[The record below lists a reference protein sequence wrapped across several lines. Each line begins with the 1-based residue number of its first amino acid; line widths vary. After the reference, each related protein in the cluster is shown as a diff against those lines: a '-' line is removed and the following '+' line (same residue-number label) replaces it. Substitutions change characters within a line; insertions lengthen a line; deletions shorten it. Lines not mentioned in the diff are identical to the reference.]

1 MDSFSINFEDIQID
15 SIDNGNLIDEISE
28 INEINENSST
38 NQKPLTDLFID
49 KWFNDQIFRDNFLDT
64 IIDQLLK
71 PFGNEN
77 KIKNL
82 NLNLFNQNLDEKS
95 ILNLIINLKSDILDN
110 LIILIY
116 VINKFNNSKPS
127 IKINNSSNITIEN
140 SQIQSRTI
148 HYVYSDYQK
157 IDTINLDSKTFRIN
171 PIYGYVSIGSFA
183 LAFPTESHI
192 NTFRRFNE
200 ILNKILNDKIN
211 YFQILLNVFYRLSR
225 SSLEILELWN
235 NDIERKNFKLFQKL
249 KELEMNIVKK
259 EIEEK
264 RIDNVLSKKIDFE
277 KEISKKINYLKYLES
292 EIQIKE
298 SELNS
303 AFRNFKSFEIF
314 NDIESNIPLS
324 IERYNKAIEIEKK
337 YQLYQS
343 HCDLVDKY
351 RIVYDRFNSLKNKL
365 NETFRSHIEKND
377 IEISNLKNK
386 LEKEYEDKI
395 LSNNQKTSD
404 LGKKLEDDYRKRIA
418 QKEKELELIAK
429 EEKEKLAKKENELEL
444 FVKEE
449 KEKLAKKE
457 KELEKN
463 QIDCENTLARYKDLE
478 KEFDYKLNN
487 IDQFITTELQ
497 KELLREINKFK
508 EFNKTNWGRDA
519 EFKIISTVLKT
530 VKNKSN
536 LIKLG
541 TDLALIEFRDLNEI
555 LKCMQI
561 FNMFCACYSEKSD
574 LADKFK
580 HEFVCKINDYLEM
593 AVKTK
598 KL

>member
-15 SIDNGNLIDEISE
+15 SIDNGNLIDEFSE

-127 IKINNSSNITIEN
+127 IKINNSSYITIEN

-157 IDTINLDSKTFRIN
+157 IDTVNLDSKTFRIN
-171 PIYGYVSIGSFA
+171 PVYGYVSIGSFA

-235 NDIERKNFKLFQKL
+235 NDIEKKNFKLFQKL
-249 KELEMNIVKK
+249 KELEINIVKK

-264 RIDNVLSKKIDFE
+264 RIDNILSKKIDFE
-277 KEISKKINYLKYLES
+277 KEISKKMNHLKYLES

-365 NETFRSHIEKND
+365 NETFRLHVEKND
-377 IEISNLKNK
+377 IETNDLKNN
-386 LEKEYEDKI
+386 LEKEYNEKI
-395 LSNNQKTSD
+395 LSNNQKTIE
-404 LGKKLEDDYRKRIA
+404 LGKKLENDYYEKITK
-418 QKEKELELIAK
+418 KENELDLLIK
-429 EEKEKLAKKENELEL
+429 EEKEKLTKKEI
-444 FVKEE
+444 
-449 KEKLAKKE
+449 
-457 KELEKN
+457 ELEKN
-463 QIDCENTLARYKDLE
+463 RIDCENTLLHYKELE
-478 KEFDYKLNN
+478 KQFDYKLNN
-487 IDQFITTELQ
+487 IDKFITTDLQ
-497 KELLREINKFK
+497 KKLVSEINKFK
-508 EFNKTNWGRDA
+508 EINKTDWGKDA

-530 VKNKSN
+530 IKNKSN
-536 LIKLG
+536 LINLG
-541 TDLALIEFRDLNEI
+541 VDLDSIEFRDLNEI
-555 LKCMQI
+555 LKCIQI
-561 FNMFCACYSEKSD
+561 FNMFSVCYSEKTD

-593 AVKTK
+593 ALKTK